1 MDIARRSWTSL
12 LCSAIHENWPRNSM
26 MKQQSAMIRS
36 SFRFRLV
43 IYGSIVT
50 ACARPQIC
58 SSITIPSTKVAAKPV
73 LIFLHRPLSGRRIPV
88 DHAFFSVFSQ
98 DARSGIKKTAPSDPV
113 DREGQ
118 PFIQFLQAVLLL
130 PGNVEP
136 FDRFQFPV
144 RIKCDIY
151 IVRVE
156 IG

>member
-1 MDIARRSWTSL
+1 MRAG
-12 LCSAIHENWPRNSM
+12 P
-26 MKQQSAMIRS
+26 
-36 SFRFRLV
+36 
-43 IYGSIVT
+43 
-50 ACARPQIC
+50 
-58 SSITIPSTKVAAKPV
+58 
-73 LIFLHRPLSGRRIPV
+73 
-88 DHAFFSVFSQ
+88 FFSVFSQ
-98 DARSGIKKTAPSDPV
+98 DARSGIKRTAPSDPV